1 MTFQG
6 RAGGVRT
13 DFIPRSMA
21 DNATR
26 AVGATARLA
35 AVATELGGVQFH
47 LAGEIGLPTA
57 TTHWSV
63 EHLEPA
69 VRAKNLQV
77 VRAVAAVMRDHP
89 ELRLEVHCQTAAPLE
104 LPPATEGDA
113 LRAPEALCARFNV
126 HALEVGERPL
136 QPAPCAGGAVP
147 LHAYAP
153 PARSPHARPA
163 CNPTLPR
170 LHPRALPPATPACN
184 PGLQPHPA
192 TPRALTRWTRWRTG
206 WRSCAPR
213 R

>member
-63 EHLEPA
+63 EHLDPA

-136 QPAPCAGGAVP
+136 QPAPCLGGCAPTYLRATSPQPSRTPGLQPHV
-147 LHAYAP
+147 AP
-153 PARSPHARPA
+153 PAPS
-163 CNPTLPR
+163 C
-170 LHPRALPPATPACN
+170 TPACN
-184 PGLQPHPA
+184 PSLQPQPA

-213 R
+213 RS